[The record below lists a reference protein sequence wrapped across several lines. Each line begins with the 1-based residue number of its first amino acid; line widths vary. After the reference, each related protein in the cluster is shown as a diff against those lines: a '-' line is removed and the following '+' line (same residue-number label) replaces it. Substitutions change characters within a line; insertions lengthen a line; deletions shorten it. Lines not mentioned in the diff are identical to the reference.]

1 MSRGHTVVGSWT
13 SLSSEA
19 VFRAFKI
26 FLSGE
31 IDADTRSWV
40 RCGWGISNGT
50 VTVSTVVDYAQ
61 ARSKPPRTQSSIA
74 VSGDGL
80 SWVLC
85 NASPDI
91 RAQLESFPA
100 MQPGRTIRDTAIVG
114 IVLIDSQID
123 HTTGLLMLREGKPLD
138 VYCTEMVRQDLT
150 TGNPL
155 FNILGHY
162 CGVNWHPIP
171 VMPFYGMRRR
181 GLTLHRC
188 ALAQQSAPYSPHR
201 QAPQVGDN
209 IGLRGGCAHWQA
221 FSAPRARRDRSPSL
235 ALSGGVRLPAD

>member
-1 MSRGHTVVGSWT
+1 MGPLRVGD
-13 SLSSEA
+13 
-19 VFRAFKI
+19 FP
-26 FLSGE
+26 
-31 IDADTRSWV
+31 
-40 RCGWGISNGT
+40 NGT

-74 VSGDGL
+74 VSGDG

-162 CGVNWHPIP
+162 CGSIGTPYP
-171 VMPFYGMRRR
+171 EAAAFYGMRRR

-188 ALAQQSAPYSPHR
+188 ALAQQSAPIFAAS
-201 QAPQVGDN
+201 AGAA
-209 IGLRGGCAHWQA
+209 GG
-221 FSAPRARRDRSPSL
+221 R
-235 ALSGGVRLPAD
+235 